1 MISTVQGLVEI
12 PVEISLL
19 VQPGALLL
27 ASRENYPPELC
38 SCSKAVQGVTGRH
51 SSTSEAPPPLL

>member
-27 ASRENYPPELC
+27 ASRENYPPRALLLF
-38 SCSKAVQGVTGRH
+38 Q
-51 SSTSEAPPPLL
+51 SSARGDW